1 MTASPGP
8 VAVHGYRFGSSV
20 SQGGRGSGL
29 HWPVVW
35 LGSHSWGQV
44 EGPGQ
49 SFWLPFLRPS
59 PAPLPPLL
67 SVLETGPEGWGI
79 LSSRAASVGVAAG
92 IQCILHGS
100 QVKYTTTISGAL
112 VCRLETP
119 GLTSID
125 GYTATAR
132 REAGNL
138 LVG

>member
-1 MTASPGP
+1 MAGVPACTG
-8 VAVHGYRFGSSV
+8 
-20 SQGGRGSGL
+20 QWCGSGL
-29 HWPVVW
+29 TAGGRSRVRDRVY
-35 LGSHSWGQV
+35 GYHSSA
-44 EGPGQ
+44 P
-49 SFWLPFLRPS
+49 
-59 PAPLPPLL
+59 PLPTLL

-132 REAGNL
+132 LEAGNL